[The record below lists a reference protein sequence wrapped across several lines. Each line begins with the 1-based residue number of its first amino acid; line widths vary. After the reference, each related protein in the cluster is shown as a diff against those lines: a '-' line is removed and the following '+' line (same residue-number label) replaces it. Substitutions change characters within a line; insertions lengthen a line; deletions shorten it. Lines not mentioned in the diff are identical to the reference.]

1 MNPTFLFGL
10 LLGIIILTQGRPQ
23 IPDGFGD
30 VITAIGATAS
40 ELIR

>member
-1 MNPTFLFGL
+1 MNPTFYFGV
-10 LLGIIILTQGRPQ
+10 LLGIAVLTQGRPQ

-30 VITAIGATAS
+30 VITAIGETAS